1 MNIMPGLVDNVRW
14 SLASEKQ
21 GRIWLVSDEDVR
33 RPCRSHRK
41 RFELCWLQHPTYV
54 LGAHRTIWPELGHG
68 SFPVICLRR
77 EGRKATSTPG
87 KKRSRRRRGLGAY
100 LSYLRT
106 VHCGRATPWRGT
118 ITRLN
123 MRTGRR
129 PKFS

>member
-1 MNIMPGLVDNVRW
+1 MPGLVDNVRW
-14 SLASEKQ
+14 SRLPKKQ
-21 GRIWLVSDEDVR
+21 GRLLVGLRME
-33 RPCRSHRK
+33 
-41 RFELCWLQHPTYV
+41 T
-54 LGAHRTIWPELGHG
+54 LGVPAAAIAQGLRGAGCNIQPITRG
-68 SFPVICLRR
+68 SNRQSGRNWATGPSQYSICLRR
-77 EGRKATSTPG
+77 EGQKATSTLA
-87 KKRSRRRRGLGAY
+87 KRSRRRRGLGAY